1 MIRQHSHRAAL
12 LGSTMLAAVVLLT
25 GFQTRAQEATTVME
39 EITVTA
45 QKRAQDVLDVG
56 GTLEVVGAMELA
68 DRRVEQVRD
77 LTSVVSSLDVKEQV
91 AGAMP
96 IITIRGVGLDDFSS
110 TNNPSAGVYVDEVYL
125 ASLAQMSFDLFD
137 LERVEVLKGPQGTLY
152 GRNST
157 AGALN
162 IVTAKPSTAGFS
174 ARAAGGFGSYET
186 YDLEGMVNLPVSD
199 TLALRFAAKTLQQ
212 GEGYY
217 FNRVIN
223 RDIGRRDL
231 WVGRALARWTPNE
244 LLDINL
250 KIEGQRSRSEM
261 GQGEYFGQF
270 PSPLAPGAT
279 CPGSPACSN
288 FFGYVDRDGDPFRG
302 DWSGQNFYNFD
313 QFATTLKVDWKLG
326 EATLTSVTGYAN
338 FARSFYIDTD
348 ASPLRQTDFIQ
359 TDKIHQLSQELRLS
373 GSSDRLEWLVG
384 GFVST
389 DRVKVTTPGF
399 LEDLFN
405 TRTLSVADQS
415 TDSLAAFAHG
425 EWKLGERLSLVTG
438 LRYTWE
444 EKSNRAGAVDL
455 VPLCPGSALTGAPC
469 GVAPIPLSFIDQTID
484 DTNWSWKLG
493 LNFKIDPLTLLYVS
507 ASQGVKSGGFFSGM
521 TTANAQ
527 LKPYE
532 PERLV
537 ALEAGWKRRVPD
549 LGLQA
554 SVSVFYYDYT
564 DVQSFIRDTSGA
576 LPIQRLGNIEEAE
589 IYGADVDL
597 TLRPPELEGLTLQ
610 AGLGLVHSELGS
622 FATSSGITQAGNKL
636 PNAPSLTFNGSVQ
649 YEVDVSEAWALTL
662 QAGAHY
668 SDDVFK
674 DALNDPLLHQES
686 YWNFDARAALTMAA
700 HDLELA
706 VWGKNLGDEQYL
718 TQGIN
723 LAALGYGNRNY
734 NAPRTYGV
742 TLSKRW

>member
-1 MIRQHSHRAAL
+1 MIRQHGNRAAL
-12 LGSTMLAAVVLLT
+12 LGSTILGAAVLLT
-25 GFQTRAQEATTVME
+25 GFQARAQEATVME

-56 GTLEVVGAMELA
+56 GTLEVVGATELA
-68 DRRVEQVRD
+68 ERRIEQVRD
-77 LTSVVSSLDVKEQV
+77 LTSVVSSLDIKEQV

-157 AGALN
+157 AGAIN
-162 IVTAKPSTAGFS
+162 IVTAKPSTDGFS
-174 ARAAGGFGSYET
+174 ARAAAGVGNYDS
-186 YDLEGMVNLPVSD
+186 YDLEGMVNVPVSD
-199 TLALRFAAKTLQQ
+199 TLALRFAAKTIQQ

-231 WVGRALARWTPNE
+231 WIGRALARWTPNE
-244 LLDINL
+244 ALDINL

-270 PSPLAPGAT
+270 PSPLAAGAP
-279 CPGSPACSN
+279 CPGSPRCSN
-288 FFGYVDRDGDPFRG
+288 FFGYVDLDGDPFRG
-302 DWSGQNFYNFD
+302 DWSGRHFYNFD
-313 QFATTLKVDWKLG
+313 QVATTLKVDWDLG
-326 EATLTSVTGYAN
+326 FATLTSVTGYAN

-359 TDKIHQLSQELRLS
+359 TDKINQLSQELRLA
-373 GSSDRLEWLVG
+373 GSSERLEWLVG
-384 GFVST
+384 GFLST

-399 LEDLFN
+399 FEDLFN
-405 TRTLSVADQS
+405 TRTMSVADQS
-415 TDSLAAFAHG
+415 TDSAAVFAHG
-425 EWKLGERLSLVTG
+425 EWKVSERLSVVTG

-444 EKSNRAGAVDL
+444 EKSNRGGAVDL
-455 VPLCPGSALTGAPC
+455 VELCPGSALTLAPC
-469 GVAPIPLSFIDQTID
+469 GAGPIPLSFIDQKID

-493 LNFKIDPLTLLYVS
+493 LNLKADPLTLFYVS

-521 TTANAQ
+521 TTATAQ
-527 LKPYE
+527 LIPYK

-549 LGLQA
+549 IGLQA
-554 SVSVFYYDYT
+554 SASVFFYGYH

-576 LPIQRLGNIEEAE
+576 LPIQRLGNIDQADL
-589 IYGADVDL
+589 YGADLDL
-597 TLRPPELEGLTLQ
+597 TLRPPSLEGLTLQ
-610 AGLGLVHSELGS
+610 AGLGLLHTKLGS
-622 FATSSGITQAGNKL
+622 FAVTGGVVPSGNEL
-636 PNAPSLTFNGSVQ
+636 PNAPALTFNGSAQ
-649 YEVDVSEAWALTL
+649 YDIDLSEAWSLSL
-662 QAGAHY
+662 QGGAHY
-668 SDDVFK
+668 SDEVFK
-674 DALNDPLLHQES
+674 DALNDPLLHQEN
-686 YWNFDARAALTMAA
+686 YWTFDGRVALISTA
-700 HDLELA
+700 HDLEIT
-706 VWGKNLGDEQYL
+706 VWGKNLTDDQHL

-742 TLSKRW
+742 TLAKRW

>member
-1 MIRQHSHRAAL
+1 MVRQHANRSAL
-12 LGSTMLAAVVLLT
+12 LGSTVLGAALLLAALPAA
-25 GFQTRAQEATTVME
+25 AQEATLME

-56 GTLEVVGAMELA
+56 GTLDVVGANELNE
-68 DRRVEQVRD
+68 RRVEQVRD
-77 LTSVVSSLDVKEQV
+77 LTSVVSSLDIKEQV

-162 IVTAKPSTAGFS
+162 IVTAKPSMAGFS
-174 ARAAGGFGSYET
+174 ARAAAGAGAYDS
-186 YDLEGMVNLPVSD
+186 YDLEGMVNVPLND
-199 TLALRFAAKTLQQ
+199 TLALRFAAKTIQQ

-231 WVGRALARWTPNE
+231 WVGRALARWTPSE
-244 LLDINL
+244 TLDVNL
-250 KIEGQRSRSEM
+250 KVEGQRSRSEM

-270 PSPLAPGAT
+270 PSPLSPGAP
-279 CPGSPACSN
+279 CPGSPRCSN
-288 FFGYVDRDGDPFRG
+288 FFGYVDLDGDPFRG
-302 DWSGQNFYNFD
+302 DWSGQHFYNFE

-359 TDKIHQLSQELRLS
+359 TDKIHQLSQELRLA
-373 GSSDRLEWLVG
+373 GSTERLEWLLG
-384 GFVST
+384 GFYST

-405 TRTLSVADQS
+405 TRTMSVADQS

-455 VPLCPGSALTGAPC
+455 VALCPGSALTLAPC
-469 GVAPIPLSFIDQTID
+469 GAGPIPLSSVDQTID

-493 LNFKIDPLTLLYVS
+493 LNFKADPLTLFYAS

-521 TTANAQ
+521 TTSSAQ
-527 LKPYE
+527 LAPYE

-554 SVSVFYYDYT
+554 SASVFYYDYH
-564 DVQSFIRDTSGA
+564 DVQTFIRDTSGA
-576 LPIQRLGNIEEAE
+576 LPIQRLGNVEEAE
-589 IYGADVDL
+589 LYGADLDL
-597 TLRPPELEGLTLQ
+597 TLRPPGLEGLTLQ
-610 AGLGLVHSELGS
+610 AGLGLVHSELGA
-622 FATSSGITQAGNKL
+622 FATSGGVVPSGNEL
-636 PNAPSLTFNGSVQ
+636 PNAPALTFNGSAQ
-649 YEVDVSEAWALTL
+649 YEVEVSEGWALTL

-668 SDDVFK
+668 SDEVFK
-674 DALNDPLLHQES
+674 DALNDPVLLQDS
-686 YWNFDARAALTMAA
+686 YWNFDARAALALTAQ
-700 HDLELA
+700 DLEIA
-706 VWGKNLGDEQYL
+706 VWGKNLGDEQHL

>member
-1 MIRQHSHRAAL
+1 MIRQHANRSAL
-12 LGSTMLAAVVLLT
+12 LGSTVLGAAILLAAPPAA
-25 GFQTRAQEATTVME
+25 AQEATLME

-56 GTLEVVGAMELA
+56 GTLDVVGANELSE
-68 DRRVEQVRD
+68 RRVEQVRD
-77 LTSVVSSLDVKEQV
+77 LTSVVSSLDIKEQV

-125 ASLAQMSFDLFD
+125 ASLAQMSFDLVD

-162 IVTAKPSTAGFS
+162 IVTAKPSTTGFS
-174 ARAAGGFGSYET
+174 ARAAAGAGDYDS
-186 YDLEGMVNLPVSD
+186 YDLEGMVNVPLSD
-199 TLALRFAAKTLQQ
+199 TLALRFAAKTIQQ

-231 WVGRALARWTPNE
+231 WVGRALARWTPSE
-244 LLDINL
+244 TLDVNL
-250 KIEGQRSRSEM
+250 KVEGQRSRSEM

-270 PSPLAPGAT
+270 PSPLSPGAP
-279 CPGSPACSN
+279 CPGSPRCSN
-288 FFGYVDRDGDPFRG
+288 FFGYVDLDGDPFRG
-302 DWSGQNFYNFD
+302 DWSGQHFYDFD

-359 TDKIHQLSQELRLS
+359 TDKIHQLSQELRLA
-373 GSSDRLEWLVG
+373 GSTERLEWLLG
-384 GFVST
+384 GFYST

-405 TRTLSVADQS
+405 TRTMSVADQS

-444 EKSNRAGAVDL
+444 EKSNRAGASDL
-455 VPLCPGSALTGAPC
+455 VALCPGSALTLAPC
-469 GVAPIPLSFIDQTID
+469 GSGPIPLSFIDQTID

-493 LNFKIDPLTLLYVS
+493 LNFKADPLTLFYAS

-521 TTANAQ
+521 TTSTAQ
-527 LKPYE
+527 LIPYE

-537 ALEAGWKRRVPD
+537 ALEAGWKRRVPE
-549 LGLQA
+549 LGLQTSA
-554 SVSVFYYDYT
+554 SVFYYDYH
-564 DVQSFIRDTSGA
+564 DVQTFIRDTSGA
-576 LPIQRLGNIEEAE
+576 LPIQRLGNVEEAE
-589 IYGADVDL
+589 LYGADLDL
-597 TLRPPELEGLTLQ
+597 TLRPPGLEGLTLQ
-610 AGLGLVHSELGS
+610 AGLGLVHSELGA
-622 FATSSGITQAGNKL
+622 FATSGGVVPSGNEL
-636 PNAPSLTFNGSVQ
+636 PNAPALTFNGSAQ
-649 YEVDVSEAWALTL
+649 YEVEVSEGWALTL

-668 SDDVFK
+668 SDEVFK
-674 DALNDPLLHQES
+674 DALNDPVLLQDS
-686 YWNFDARAALTMAA
+686 YWNFDARAALALTA
-700 HDLELA
+700 HDLEIA
-706 VWGKNLGDEQYL
+706 VWGKNLGDEQHL